1 MLSRTEGTAMK
12 YNLRDYQSE
21 AVDVILKTLQETA
34 DPFVIQAATGAGKS
48 LIIADLV
55 DKLPGHTLILQPG
68 REILQQNA
76 EKLALYVDS
85 SEIGIFSASL
95 ERKEINRY
103 TFATIQSIYK
113 QPENFTH
120 FNTLIIDECHLVN
133 GKKEDTMLM
142 TFIKKSGISQIIGLT
157 ASPYRLESKTVR
169 TTYGQYRSEQ
179 TLEMLVGPNKFFK
192 TMPFSVETGP
202 LIERGY
208 LAKINYRNEPVPW
221 TTLVSGSSGFTKKS
235 IDNFERKNKI
245 TEKAIRQILQS
256 DLINHK
262 TITFAASV
270 EHAETI
276 FLAVEHKALSAII
289 TSKTKPAE
297 RAQIIEDYKESRI
310 RHIINYGTLTTGF
323 DSPDITAVILARPTA
338 SPALYYQMIGRGVRQ
353 LPDGDKLLQVYDLC
367 GNYDKYG
374 KVEDIHV
381 VYKNGGWHLF
391 VKSKEG
397 ERQVDGQLLKT
408 QIFKTPGAG
417 LATAAQV
424 RYLYFLA
431 SRVGE
436 HENDQPKLFAQM
448 TLAEAGTL
456 IDKWKSQT
464 TNSGSARV

>member
-1 MLSRTEGTAMK
+1 MK
-12 YNLRDYQSE
+12 YKLRDYQDE
-21 AVDVILKTLQETA
+21 AVDVILKTIEETPN
-34 DPFVIQAATGAGKS
+34 PFVIQAATGAGKS
-48 LIIADLV
+48 LIIADVV

-76 EKLALYVDS
+76 EKLGLYVKE

-95 ERKEINRY
+95 ERKEIKQY

-120 FNTLIIDECHLVN
+120 FDTLIIDECHLVN
-133 GKKEDTMLM
+133 SKKDDTMLM
-142 TFIKKSGISQIIGLT
+142 KFIKASGISQIFGLT

-169 TTYGQYRSEQ
+169 TSYGEYRSEQ
-179 TLEMLVGPNKFFK
+179 TLEMLVGANKFFK

-208 LAKINYRNEPVPW
+208 LANINYRNEPVPW

-245 TEKAIRQILQS
+245 TDKAIRQILQS
-256 DLINHK
+256 DLIGHK

-276 FLAVEHKALSAII
+276 FLAVQGKTAVAIV
-289 TSKTKPAE
+289 TSQTKPAD
-297 RAQIIEDYKESRI
+297 RAQIIYDYKEGSL

-353 LPDGDKLLQVYDLC
+353 LPEGKKLLQVYDLC

-374 KVEDIHV
+374 KVEDMHV
-381 VYKNGGWHLF
+381 VSDGENWHLF
-391 VKSKEG
+391 VRGKAG
-397 ERQVDGQLLKT
+397 TRQVDGHLLKT

-417 LATAAQV
+417 LATPAQV

-436 HENDQPKLFAQM
+436 HENDQPKLFVEM
-448 TLAEAGTL
+448 TMPEAGAL
-456 IDKWKSQT
+456 IDHWKGLT
-464 TNSGSARV
+464 TNSPSARV